1 MSRCCL
7 SGRDCTRA
15 GDHITAFL
23 RNIITIYLTHQSAS
37 IHDNLPRSPLYGTRY
52 TTFVQPPTAK
62 NRDDHILP
70 TLISILRD
78 NTKVEV
84 KLRRRCVAALGEL
97 VFYITAQEE
106 ETHTTTGTADS
117 RWALPHG
124 AITVLTKCLKDDSDE
139 AVRHYAAKVSKSPL
153 YCVLYCACYVSFAA
167 SLLCRLSEQSY
178 SCQIITHCQDHYHG
192 SCIWLFS

>member
-1 MSRCCL
+1 MSQYMTII
-7 SGRDCTRA
+7 S
-15 GDHITAFL
+15 AFHSL
-23 RNIITIYLTHQSAS
+23 FS
-37 IHDNLPRSPLYGTRY
+37 RY
-52 TTFVQPPTAK
+52 TTFVQPPTNK

-106 ETHTTTGTADS
+106 ETHTTSGTAES
-117 RWALPHG
+117 RWALPQG

-139 AVRHYAAKVSKSPL
+139 AVRHYAAKVRQHPL
-153 YCVLYCACYVSFAA
+153 HNVLFYVCYVSVA
-167 SLLCRLSEQSY
+167 SSRSCRLYEQ
-178 SCQIITHCQDHYHG
+178 
-192 SCIWLFS
+192 

>member
-1 MSRCCL
+1 MVKDILCDKIDARGVETSHMFGIMSAPPL
-7 SGRDCTRA
+7 
-15 GDHITAFL
+15 
-23 RNIITIYLTHQSAS
+23 YLDHQSAS
-37 IHDNLPRSPLYGTRY
+37 ISDGYPCVLFCVLRY

-106 ETHTTTGTADS
+106 ETHTTSGTAES
-117 RWALPHG
+117 RWALPQG

-139 AVRHYAAKVSKSPL
+139 AVRHYAAKVSSSL
-153 YCVLYCACYVSFAA
+153 HHTVLYIMVYK
-167 SLLCRLSEQSY
+167 Y
-178 SCQIITHCQDHYHG
+178 
-192 SCIWLFS
+192 

>member
-1 MSRCCL
+1 M
-7 SGRDCTRA
+7 
-15 GDHITAFL
+15 
-23 RNIITIYLTHQSAS
+23 
-37 IHDNLPRSPLYGTRY
+37 
-52 TTFVQPPTAK
+52 QPPTAK

-117 RWALPHG
+117 RWALPQG

-139 AVRHYAAKVSKSPL
+139 AVRHYAAKVSQSPL
-153 YCVLYCACYVSFAA
+153 YLVLVFHSSSTQC
-167 SLLCRLSEQSY
+167 LLSVLLRYPYHLDCESE
-178 SCQIITHCQDHYHG
+178 
-192 SCIWLFS
+192 

>member
-1 MSRCCL
+1 VVETVRVLGFCL
-7 SGRDCTRA
+7 HLLTLL
-15 GDHITAFL
+15 F
-23 RNIITIYLTHQSAS
+23 IYQPVRYTSACHS
-37 IHDNLPRSPLYGTRY
+37 LFARY

-106 ETHTTTGTADS
+106 ETHTTTGTAES

-139 AVRHYAAKVSKSPL
+139 AVRHYAAKVRTSPPTL
-153 YCVLYCACYVSFAA
+153 CSILR
-167 SLLCRLSEQSY
+167 LLNPVC
-178 SCQIITHCQDHYHG
+178 C
-192 SCIWLFS
+192 LFIV